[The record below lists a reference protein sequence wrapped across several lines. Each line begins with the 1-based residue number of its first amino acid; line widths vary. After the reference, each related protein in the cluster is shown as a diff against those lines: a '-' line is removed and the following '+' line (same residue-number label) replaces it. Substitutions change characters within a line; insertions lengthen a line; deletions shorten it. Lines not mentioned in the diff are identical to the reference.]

1 MTHFFLYPVGH
12 FGLIAVTFLMVLPL
26 TQLIVFM
33 IGVGFEIC
41 GASVFEVGVGVGTG
55 AGNGVSCVSLTC
67 IVGEENSKLLA
78 LKYSQPSFSLETVV
92 ATSLFPSAET
102 TEIEALIGAEV
113 KP

>member
-1 MTHFFLYPVGH
+1 M
-12 FGLIAVTFLMVLPL
+12 IAVTFLMVLPL
-26 TQLIVFM
+26 TQLIVVL

-41 GASVFEVGVGVGTG
+41 DATVFVFEEGEE